1 MIKLLL
7 FYITLNFVASEQ
19 ILTIY
24 PQEKRVMN
32 SDRGGKIPLIVKPS
46 EDVNEEIEFTCNSN
60 IRYNFWNTTY
70 GEDVFDEEILPK
82 IPAGTKAGTE
92 IKFNC
97 ILIEPV
103 FNEVITLDIS
113 EEFLIEVISDNFIY
127 FENMKWKDDENNNK
141 IEYLPKFVV
150 SPSYSTSKNLEKND
164 IIYLDITLM

>member
-1 MIKLLL
+1 MR
-7 FYITLNFVASEQ
+7 NW
-19 ILTIY
+19 
-24 PQEKRVMN
+24 
-32 SDRGGKIPLIVKPS
+32 
-46 EDVNEEIEFTCNSN
+46 FTWNSN
-60 IRYNFWNTTY
+60 VRYNFWNTTY
-70 GEDVFDEEILPK
+70 GFDIYDEEILPK
-82 IPAGTKAGTE
+82 IPAGTKAETE

-113 EEFLIEVISDNFIY
+113 EEFLKEVISDNFIY